1 MKKGKIDSTGR
12 FELET
17 EDEPNKERKQEDG
30 KLKKVI
36 EVLNFE
42 KKFRKTLNDTQ
53 IQKTIQ
59 FVHSPDKSDR
69 KKRNNQFEDYKIC

>member
-17 EDEPNKERKQEDG
+17 EDELNKERKQEDG

-42 KKFRKTLNDTQ
+42 RKFRKTLNDTQ
-53 IQKTIQ
+53 I
-59 FVHSPDKSDR
+59 
-69 KKRNNQFEDYKIC
+69 